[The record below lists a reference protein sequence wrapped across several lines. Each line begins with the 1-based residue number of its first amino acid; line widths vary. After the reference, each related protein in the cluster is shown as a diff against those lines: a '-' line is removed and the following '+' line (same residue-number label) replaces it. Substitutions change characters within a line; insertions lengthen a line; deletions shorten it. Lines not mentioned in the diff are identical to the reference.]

1 MVPASPLQEFLSYM
15 VSHLTASIRRAGFN
29 ALLAF
34 FAALPAV
41 GADVGAPSR
50 PDSEPVAITAAD
62 MFSGR
67 YDYQFVRITGTI
79 QDLFHDDNNSLFRFF
94 IIFSGNETIFAPS
107 QTISESDAALES
119 LIGAEVSVAGTCDVP
134 SAVARGR
141 MRLRRNLYIWDL
153 KDITI
158 LKPAPES
165 PFDVPPLEGLSDASP
180 SEIPRLGRRR
190 FIGRVL
196 AVWDGMKALL
206 EGPDGRLVRIEPKKG
221 PPPVPGDFIEAVGL
235 PESDIY
241 RINLT
246 RAVWRKALPF
256 PVTAPVATNVAART
270 ILTDPRGQPGIKP
283 EFHGRLIRLRGIV
296 RSLPIRESPRFFL
309 QDGSDIVPVDTTSAP
324 EIADKIELG
333 ATIAVDGICV
343 TEVEPWRP
351 GAVFPRTNGFIL
363 APRPGDALE
372 ILASPPWWTPARF
385 LGVIGALTLL
395 LAAALIWNRSLRIL
409 AERRGKTLL
418 REQLG
423 RVQNQLKIGE
433 RTRLAVELHDS
444 ISQSLAGASFQIKA
458 ARNLAAEDPAA
469 ADRHLSL
476 AARTLLFCRNE
487 LRNCIWELRSQT
499 LEATRMDDAI
509 RQTLQPHLG
518 SAQLNV
524 RFNVHRRRL
533 SDDTAHA
540 LLRIIREL
548 ASNAVRHGR
557 ATRIQIAGCLDG
569 DKIVFS
575 VADNGCG
582 FDPDHCPGVNEGHF
596 GLQGV
601 RERVASQDGSLA
613 IESRPGA
620 GTRVA
625 VSLALQGPKVEN
637 EGEN

>member
-1 MVPASPLQEFLSYM
+1 M

-34 FAALPAV
+34 FAALPTV
-41 GADVGAPSR
+41 GADVGAPRR

-94 IIFSGNETIFAPS
+94 IIYSGNETIFAPS
-107 QTISESDAALES
+107 QTISESDDALES

-141 MRLRRNLYIWDL
+141 MRLRRNLYIWNL
-153 KDITI
+153 KDITV

-180 SEIPRLGRRR
+180 SDIPRLGRRR
-190 FIGRVL
+190 FVGRVL

-423 RVQNQLKIGE
+423 RLKNQLKIGE

-625 VSLALQGPKVEN
+625 VSLALHVPKEEN

>member
-1 MVPASPLQEFLSYM
+1 MAESAACSYH
-15 VSHLTASIRRAGFN
+15 V
-29 ALLAF
+29 
-34 FAALPAV
+34 
-41 GADVGAPSR
+41 
-50 PDSEPVAITAAD
+50 
-62 MFSGR
+62 
-67 YDYQFVRITGTI
+67 FV
-79 QDLFHDDNNSLFRFF
+79 L
-94 IIFSGNETIFAPS
+94 
-107 QTISESDAALES
+107 
-119 LIGAEVSVAGTCDVP
+119 
-134 SAVARGR
+134 
-141 MRLRRNLYIWDL
+141 
-153 KDITI
+153 
-158 LKPAPES
+158 
-165 PFDVPPLEGLSDASP
+165 
-180 SEIPRLGRRR
+180 
-190 FIGRVL
+190 
-196 AVWDGMKALL
+196 
-206 EGPDGRLVRIEPKKG
+206 
-221 PPPVPGDFIEAVGL
+221 
-235 PESDIY
+235 
-241 RINLT
+241 
-246 RAVWRKALPF
+246 WRKARPF
-256 PVTAPVATNVAART
+256 PVTASVATNVAART

-395 LAAALIWNRSLRIL
+395 LAAAMIWNRSLRIL

-469 ADRHLSL
+469 ADRHLGL

-569 DKIVFS
+569 NKIVFS

-625 VSLALQGPKVEN
+625 VSLALHGPKEEN
-637 EGEN
+637 EERTDDEPEN